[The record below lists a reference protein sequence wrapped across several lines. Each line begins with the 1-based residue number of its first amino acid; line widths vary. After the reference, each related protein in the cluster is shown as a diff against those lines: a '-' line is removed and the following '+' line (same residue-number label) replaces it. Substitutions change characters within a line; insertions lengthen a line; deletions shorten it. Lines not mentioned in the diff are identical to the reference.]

1 MVETGVLL
9 KIQGGALREHP
20 TVKRSCGGL
29 WISGGLFGHL
39 VQDFAHDRKVMDPV
53 TEESQQVQK

>member
-1 MVETGVLL
+1 MVDCGKVDEG
-9 KIQGGALREHP
+9 
-20 TVKRSCGGL
+20 SNGGL
-29 WISGGLFGHL
+29 SGHL